1 MKKKKKKFCILA
13 INPGS
18 TSTKVALFTNE
29 KLIFDETIRHYPF
42 ELQKFEKI
50 WDQYEFRKS
59 HILDLLERHKIG
71 RDSLDA
77 VVARGG
83 LFKPLEGGTYRVNQ
97 RMIQDARMAT
107 YGEHASNLG
116 CILAYGIAWVVNVP
130 AFVVDPPSVDEMNP
144 LARYSGMPEIPR
156 TSIVHALNI
165 HATARLAAKKLKRK
179 YRESRFVIA
188 HIGGGTSITA
198 VKEGRIIDCS
208 HGLSGGPFTPA
219 RTGSLPV
226 VELVELAFS
235 GKYSLEELKR
245 RLVGEGG
252 LVAYLG
258 THNAEE
264 IEQRIK
270 GGDEQAKEVYH
281 AMAYQIAKEIGAM
294 AAVLEFTLDAIVLT
308 GGLAYST
315 ILVQWIRKYVRKIG
329 KVLTFPGEDELE
341 ALALGALRVL
351 KGEES
356 AMEY

>member
-1 MKKKKKKFCILA
+1 MRRKKKKFCILV

-18 TSTKVALFTNE
+18 TSTKVALFENN
-29 KLIFDETIRHYPF
+29 KLCFDETIRHYPF
-42 ELQKFEKI
+42 ELQKFGKI

-59 HILDLLERHKIG
+59 HILDLLERHKIV

-83 LFKPLEGGTYRVNQ
+83 LFKPLEGGTYRVSQ

-130 AFVVDPPSVDEMNP
+130 AYVVDPPSVDEMNP
-144 LARYSGMPEIPR
+144 LARYSGMPELPR

-165 HATARLAAKKLKRK
+165 HATARLAAKKLKKRYK
-179 YRESRFVIA
+179 ETRFVVA

-219 RTGSLPV
+219 RAGSLPV
-226 VELVELAFS
+226 VELVELAYS
-235 GKYSLEELKR
+235 EKYTLEELKR
-245 RLVGEGG
+245 RLVGKGG

-264 IEQRIK
+264 VEKRIK
-270 GGDEQAKEVYH
+270 EGDEEAKEVYQ

-294 AAVLEFTLDAIVLT
+294 AAVLKFNLDAVVLT
-308 GGLAYST
+308 GGLAHSD
-315 ILVQWIRKYVRKIG
+315 ILTRWIKKTVKKMA
-329 KVLTFPGEDELE
+329 KVLVFPGEDELE

-351 KGEES
+351 SGEEDVI
-356 AMEY
+356 EY